1 MEPMASH
8 PPVHACRSCGL
19 IQEIPAL
26 QPKQRAMCAR
36 CGCVVEDRFRSESGN
51 RICSAAAISALILYL
66 PAVTLPILT
75 IERLGYSRP
84 SSVWEGVVRFLTH
97 GDWFVGTVVLVCSV
111 IIPVLKLL
119 GLLFLVHGKNWVRQT
134 TQSRLFRWIEWSG
147 RWGMLD
153 VLLIAFLVAWVKMG
167 DLVSIQPGKAVVLFC
182 TMVVLSLVASTF
194 FDPKSIWRPNNEG
207 KRS

>member
-1 MEPMASH
+1 MASQT
-8 PPVHACRSCGL
+8 PVHACRSCGL
-19 IQEIPAL
+19 IQAIPTL
-26 QPKQRAMCAR
+26 ERRQKAMCAR
-36 CGCVVEDRFRSESGN
+36 CGSVVDDPFRSASGN
-51 RICSAAAISALILYL
+51 RLCSAAAISALILYL

-119 GLLFLVHGKNWVRQT
+119 GLLFLVHGKGWIRPT
-134 TQSRLFRWIEWSG
+134 AQSRLFRWIEWTG

-167 DLVSIQPGKAVVLFC
+167 DLVAIQPGKAVILFC
-182 TMVVLSLVASTF
+182 TMVVLSLVASSF
-194 FDPKSIWRPNNEG
+194 FDPEGIWREENQQQ
-207 KRS
+207 RS

>member
-1 MEPMASH
+1 MASQSCNL
-8 PPVHACRSCGL
+8 ACRSCGL
-19 IQEIPAL
+19 IQYVPNLDDRQKAL
-26 QPKQRAMCAR
+26 CAR
-36 CGCVVEDRFRSESGN
+36 CGLVIHDSFRARSGN

-75 IERLGYSRP
+75 IERLGFSRP
-84 SSVWEGVVRFLTH
+84 SSVWEGVVRFLSH
-97 GDWFVGTVVLVCSV
+97 GDWIVGTVVLVCSV

-119 GLLFLVHGKNWVRQT
+119 GLLFLVHGKGWIRPR

-147 RWGMLD
+147 KWGMLD

-167 DLVSIQPGKAVVLFC
+167 DLVSIQPGKAVILFC

-194 FDPKSIWRPNNEG
+194 FDPEGIWRQENQRKEP
-207 KRS
+207 